1 MLVGLFVDLV
11 AVLLFFILIFLSA
24 EFNERRA
31 KEREEG
37 KTERRGRRDKDQP
50 ASLKEQPEKKTVLLF
65 LKEHIYLLILS
76 SCNENGKVQIHIY
89 GI

>member
-31 KEREEG
+31 KGREEG
-37 KTERRGRRDKDQP
+37 KTEKEEEEEIKI
-50 ASLKEQPEKKTVLLF
+50 SLPL
-65 LKEHIYLLILS
+65 
-76 SCNENGKVQIHIY
+76 
-89 GI
+89 